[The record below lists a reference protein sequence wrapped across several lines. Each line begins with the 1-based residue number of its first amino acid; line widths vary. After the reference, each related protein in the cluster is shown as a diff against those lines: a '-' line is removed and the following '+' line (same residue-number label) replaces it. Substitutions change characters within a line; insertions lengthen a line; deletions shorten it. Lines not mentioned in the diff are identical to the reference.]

1 MGDVSRQ
8 GELTP
13 TVAWL
18 FAPAFLC
25 LVLPARSAVAVYG
38 AGPVGVVAVMTLFV
52 LPLSYAVPPGRALWA
67 RCRDPLL
74 VVQAVL
80 TYVPFVVFGQDWFV
94 GLSGLLGGLLLLTVG
109 APASWVLFG
118 AVLLLEGILRAD
130 SSWSLTI
137 WALTGPVNMALAL
150 FGLVRLADLVHDM
163 HTTQAELVAM
173 AVARQRLRG
182 AGLLREAIGDRL
194 QAVTAHGKAALAL
207 ITDSPGQARD
217 RLIEAAG
224 ITRQALDQV
233 RVTVARDDRAHG
245 PPKAGREGDTADG
258 IQDGIQGGTV
268 APQVARMVLVV
279 VLCAFSAQTLV
290 NVLETAADVAA
301 KVGACTV
308 IVAVGTLQLR
318 HTRDRRDGVRP
329 QGWVWTFTAQTLL
342 SVASVWVFDEVNL
355 LGMAGFAA
363 GSAMLLIPGRW
374 AWAAFGAIS
383 LVAGTTMVAYST
395 YGLYD
400 AVYAATGTAAYGLV
414 VYGLSR
420 LTDLALRVE
429 TAHRELAGNAV
440 VRERTRVARDT
451 HDLLGLGLSAVALKC
466 DLVVRLIDRDDAR
479 ARNELEQLLR
489 IIAESR
495 DEVLSVTE
503 DVRGQL
509 SLLHELATARDA
521 LAAAGVEV
529 RTDLPVVPIPR
540 PIDEVLATVLR
551 EGITNV
557 LRHAAAEWCAIRLSA
572 TEEAVRLRITNDGAR
587 PAEAAGTGLDNL
599 RARVGALSGRLTA
612 ADDGAGRFDLAVEIP
627 LVL

>member
-18 FAPAFLC
+18 FAAAFLC
-25 LVLPARSAVAVYG
+25 LVLPARAAVAVYG
-38 AGPVGVVAVMTLFV
+38 AGPVGVVAAMTLFV
-52 LPLSYAVPPGRALWA
+52 LPLSYTVPPGRALWA
-67 RCRDPLL
+67 RRRNPLL

-80 TYVPFVVFGQDWFV
+80 TYVPFVVFGQDWVV

-130 SSWSLTI
+130 GSWSLTI
-137 WALTGPVNMALAL
+137 WALTAPVNMALAL

-173 AVARQRLRG
+173 AVARQRLRA
-182 AGLLREAIGDRL
+182 AGLLREVIGVRL
-194 QAVTAHGKAALAL
+194 EAVTVHAKAALAL

-224 ITRQALDQV
+224 ITRQALDRV
-233 RVTVARDDRAHG
+233 RVAVARDDRAHG

-258 IQDGIQGGTV
+258 IQGGVV
-268 APQVARMVLVV
+268 APRVARMVLVV

-290 NVLETAADVAA
+290 NVWETAAGVPAE
-301 KVGACTV
+301 VGACAV
-308 IVAVGTLQLR
+308 VVAVGALQLR

-329 QGWVWTFTAQTLL
+329 QGWIWTFTAQTLL
-342 SVASVWVFDEVNL
+342 SVAPVWVFDEVNL

-363 GSAMLLIPGRW
+363 GSALLLLPGRW

-383 LVAGTTMVAYST
+383 LVAGATMAAYST

-429 TAHRELAGNAV
+429 AAHRELADSAV

-479 ARNELEQLLR
+479 ARNELGQLLR
-489 IIAESR
+489 IAAEAR
-495 DEVLSVTE
+495 EEVLSVTE
-503 DVRGQL
+503 DARGQL
-509 SLLHELATARDA
+509 SFLHELATARDA
-521 LAAAGVEV
+521 LGAAGVEV
-529 RTDLPVVPIPR
+529 RTDLPMAPIPP

-557 LRHAAAEWCAIRLSA
+557 LRHAAAEWCVIRLSA
-572 TEEAVRLRITNDGAR
+572 VDETVLLRITNDGAR

-599 RARVGALSGRLTA
+599 RARVGDLGGRLTA

-627 LVL
+627 LAL